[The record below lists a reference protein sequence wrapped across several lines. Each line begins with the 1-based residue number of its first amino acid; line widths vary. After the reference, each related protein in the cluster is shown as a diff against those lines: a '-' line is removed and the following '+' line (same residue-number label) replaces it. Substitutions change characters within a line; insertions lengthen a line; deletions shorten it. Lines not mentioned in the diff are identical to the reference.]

1 MQPLI
6 FCGGDLRE
14 PPNYSFAGQSGNEK
28 RVVVGGRGVGVSGKK
43 MLFDSLRVCNC
54 RLING
59 IESPARLTSNETNV
73 EPLQAERKGR
83 SRSSLIW

>member
-6 FCGGDLRE
+6 FCRGDLRE

-28 RVVVGGRGVGVSGKK
+28 RVVVGGGGVSGKK

-59 IESPARLTSNETNV
+59 IESPARLTSKETNA
-73 EPLQAERKGR
+73 EPLQAEG
-83 SRSSLIW
+83 

>member
-28 RVVVGGRGVGVSGKK
+28 RVVVGGGGLVAKK
-43 MLFDSLRVCNC
+43 C
-54 RLING
+54 
-59 IESPARLTSNETNV
+59 
-73 EPLQAERKGR
+73 
-83 SRSSLIW
+83 SLILCVFATVA